1 MKKHSLKKCRLKLL
15 NYSLEIFQ
23 FGFQI
28 HNSPPCIK
36 QVSERKWGIHFLYF
50 LCLKQISIGKMDIYI
65 FVYLMY
71 IKQLLNS
78 FFEINLSHLIGE
90 LMDKQSKTN
99 INRVSQKNVWFAAPG
114 AKRTSF
120 VQLSRLQYG
129 VFIFWKFFSIPMAQK
144 FRKRKICIWI
154 VSVKI

>member
-1 MKKHSLKKCRLKLL
+1 MKIRSSLNLPRGHMRSHKKFGPIGSTVLTFIGYKLPNIQADTQTNKQSINVKINEEAFFKKKCRLKLL

-78 FFEINLSHLIGE
+78 FFEINLSHLKGE
-90 LMDKQSKTN
+90 LMDK
-99 INRVSQKNVWFAAPG
+99 
-114 AKRTSF
+114 
-120 VQLSRLQYG
+120 
-129 VFIFWKFFSIPMAQK
+129 
-144 FRKRKICIWI
+144 
-154 VSVKI
+154 